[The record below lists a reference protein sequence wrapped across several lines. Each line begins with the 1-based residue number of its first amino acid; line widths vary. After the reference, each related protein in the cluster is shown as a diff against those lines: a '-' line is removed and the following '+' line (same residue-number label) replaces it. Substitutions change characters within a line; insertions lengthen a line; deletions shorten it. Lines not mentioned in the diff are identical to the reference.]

1 MNMFRLKLLAT
12 AALMLV
18 PSTQAFA
25 QDSSATARSD
35 NQSIE
40 TIVVTAQKR
49 AENVQD
55 VPLSIVA
62 FSGGTLVANNVTDVK
77 GLEKIVPSLRLD
89 AIAQSAGFAIRIRGF
104 GTSSNAAIDPSVAPY
119 VDGVYIARPG
129 SLVSS
134 FLDVAGVEVLRGPQ
148 GTLFGRNATV
158 GALSIRSTAPS
169 TSGQSGSIIAEAGS
183 YGTSKVEGIFNQPL
197 SQTFAARVAAYHAQT
212 DGFITNRS
220 DGQKY
225 GSRND
230 DVARL
235 SVKGELT
242 PAIGWTG
249 RVDYARSTGDG
260 FAGNQLDTN
269 TMTPSQIAGLTAKT
283 LNNPPILNRE
293 TSLTVNQKFDNPDL
307 NDRQYGVSSELNF
320 DTQSGFSIKMINAYR
335 DWQNEQT
342 DGDVVFT
349 PLDLLNRHAK
359 FQSTS
364 TSHEL
369 QLISPKDK
377 LLGGRFDF
385 VAGLYY
391 FDEDYSIVQSAD
403 LGTQLCGILYSTA
416 ATAARKTSCLAGP
429 ALNAYGTA
437 FNQAAKSTAAYLQT
451 DFKITPKIDLILGA
465 RTTQDKK
472 SGSFVGYAN
481 NSAVGA
487 GVIQAPETTNLNFK
501 DSRPNWRANLTWHI
515 APETMA
521 FVTYS
526 TGYKSGGFNSAG
538 AAASLGAKRLF
549 QSETSDDVEIGLKTM
564 GFDRRVQINVTLFQ
578 TNLKGFQ
585 ERSFDGLSF
594 IIRNAGDVRAKGVE
608 VEGQARVIDHLKVDF
623 GIAYNDSIYTS
634 NKTAPG
640 LPGCTGA
647 ATSCP
652 TIQNLTG
659 KATTNSPKWQNNFGV
674 EYNFG
679 QVFAGWSLKART
691 GASYASDYLATPDLN
706 PQSKV
711 NSLTLYNGRITVTS
725 PKADWVVALAAD
737 NLSDKRFLRGRFA
750 QTFDSQLGLR
760 DTVTGAS
767 ALRGF
772 IGAPRT
778 VTLRVAKTF

>member
-1 MNMFRLKLLAT
+1 MNILRLKLLAT
-12 AALMLV
+12 AALILF
-18 PSTQAFA
+18 PGAQAFA
-25 QDSSATARSD
+25 QDNSSAVRSD
-35 NQSIE
+35 TQSIE

-62 FSGGTLVANNVTDVK
+62 FSGGTLVANNVNDVK

-89 AIAQSAGFAIRIRGF
+89 SIAQSAGFAIRIRGF

-158 GALSIRSTAPS
+158 GAISIRSTAPS
-169 TSGQSGSIIAEAGS
+169 TSGQSGSVVAEVGS
-183 YGTSKVEGIFNQPL
+183 YGTSRIEGIFNQPL
-197 SQTFAARVAAYHAQT
+197 SQTFAARIAAYHAQT
-212 DGFITNRS
+212 DGFITNQS
-220 DGQKY
+220 DGRNY

-235 SVKGELT
+235 SVKGELS
-242 PAIGWTG
+242 PAITWTG
-249 RVDYARSTGDG
+249 RVDYARTTGDG
-260 FAGNQLDTN
+260 FAGNQLDIN
-269 TMTPSQIAGLTAKT
+269 TMTSSQIAGLTAKT
-283 LNNPPILNRE
+283 LNNPPTLNRE
-293 TSLTVNQKFDNPDL
+293 TSLTVNQKFDNPDIK
-307 NDRQYGVSSELNF
+307 DHQYGVSSEINF
-320 DTQSGFSIKMINAYR
+320 DTKSGYAIKMINAYR
-335 DWQNEQT
+335 DWEDQQT

-359 FQSTS
+359 FNSTS
-364 TSHEL
+364 TSHEI

-377 LLGGRFDF
+377 LLGGRMDF

-403 LGTQLCGILYSTA
+403 LGSQLCGLLFSA
-416 ATAARKTSCLAGP
+416 AAAAARKSSCLAGP

-437 FNQAAKSTAAYLQT
+437 FNQTAKSTAAYLQT

-472 SGSFVGYAN
+472 SGSFIGVAN
-481 NSAVGA
+481 NSAVGL
-487 GVIQAPETTNLNFK
+487 GVVQAPETTTLNAK

-515 APETMA
+515 MPETMA
-521 FVTYS
+521 FATYS

-538 AAASLGAKRLF
+538 AATSLGAKRIF
-549 QSETSDDVEIGLKTM
+549 QSETSDDIEIGLKTL
-564 GFDRRVQINVTLFQ
+564 GFDRRVQLNVTLFQ

-608 VEGQARVIDHLKVDF
+608 VEGQIRVIDHMKVDF
-623 GIAYNDSIYTS
+623 GLAYNDSIYTS

-647 ATSCP
+647 ANSCP

-659 KATTNSPKWQNNFGV
+659 KTTTNSPKWQNNIGL
-674 EYNFG
+674 EYDFG
-679 QVFAGWSLKART
+679 QVFAGWSVKART
-691 GASYASDYLATPDLN
+691 GASYASEYLSTPDLN

-711 NSLTLYNGRITVTS
+711 NDLTLYNGRVTVTS
-725 PKADWVVALAAD
+725 PKSDWVIALAAD
-737 NLSDKRFLRGRFA
+737 NLSDERYLRGRFA

-760 DTVTGAS
+760 DAVTGAS

>member
-1 MNMFRLKLLAT
+1 MTRFRLKLLAT
-12 AALMLV
+12 AALMLA
-18 PSTQAFA
+18 PTAQAFA
-25 QDSSATARSD
+25 QDSAAAVRSD
-35 NQSIE
+35 NQSVE

-62 FSGGTLVANNVTDVK
+62 FSGGTLVANNVSDVK

-89 AIAQSAGFAIRIRGF
+89 AISQSAGFAIRIRGF

-158 GALSIRSTAPS
+158 GALSIRSNAPS
-169 TSGQSGSIIAEAGS
+169 TSGQSGSIVGEIGN
-183 YGTSKVEGIFNQPL
+183 YGTSKIEGIFNQPL
-197 SQTFAARVAAYHAQT
+197 SQTFAARIAGYHAQT
-212 DGFITNRS
+212 DGFITNKS
-220 DGQKY
+220 DGRKY
-225 GSRND
+225 GGRND

-242 PAIGWTG
+242 PALTWTG
-249 RVDYARSTGDG
+249 RVDYARTTGDG
-260 FAGNQLDTN
+260 FAGNQLDIN
-269 TMTPSQIAGLTAKT
+269 TMTSAQIANLTAKT
-283 LNNPPILNRE
+283 LNNPPVLNRE
-293 TSLTVNQKFDNPDL
+293 ASLTVNQKFDNPDL
-307 NDRQYGVSSELNF
+307 DDRQYGVSSELNY
-320 DTQSGFSIKMINAYR
+320 DTKSGYSVKMINAYR
-335 DWQNEQT
+335 DWQDEQT

-349 PLDLLNRHAK
+349 PMDLLNRHAK
-359 FQSTS
+359 FNSTS
-364 TSHEL
+364 TSHEI

-403 LGTQLCGILYSTA
+403 LGTQLCGILFSA
-416 ATAARKTSCLAGP
+416 PATAARKTSCLAGP
-429 ALNAYGTA
+429 ALNAYGSA
-437 FNQAAKSTAAYLQT
+437 FDQTAKSTAAYVQT

-472 SGSFVGYAN
+472 TGSFVGIAN
-481 NSAVGA
+481 NSAVGL
-487 GVIQAPETTNLNFK
+487 GVIQAPETTKLDFK

-515 APETMA
+515 TPETMA
-521 FVTYS
+521 FATYS

-538 AAASLGAKRLF
+538 AAASLGAKRIF
-549 QSETSDDVEIGLKTM
+549 QSETSDDIEIGLKTLS
-564 GFDRRVQINVTLFQ
+564 FERRVQLNVTLFQ
-578 TNLKGFQ
+578 TNLNGFQ

-608 VEGQARVIDHLKVDF
+608 VESQIRLIDHVKVDL
-623 GIAYNDSIYTS
+623 GLAYNDSVYTS

-659 KATTNSPKWQNNFGV
+659 KATTNSPKWQNNIGL
-674 EYNFG
+674 EYDFG

-691 GASYASDYLATPDLN
+691 GATYASDYLATPDLN

-711 NSLTLYNGRITVTS
+711 SALTLYNGRITLTS

-737 NLSDKRFLRGRFA
+737 NLSDERYLRVRFA

-760 DTVTGAS
+760 DAVTGAS
-767 ALRGF
+767 ALRGY